1 MTINEF
7 SKVCKEFFA
16 EHDDFKGIIHILN
29 NKEND
34 DGDLIGFSGMK
45 GTNSEILG
53 MCLIMCDKAGVSMR
67 EVSLIAKNLSNNPR
81 AMAALANINSDSHDD
96 DGDDEND
103 DESHDAE
110 EKKECCGKC
119 NRKEDSK
126 EDGKPSREGIA
137 KMLVDMLLG
146 D

>member
-29 NKEND
+29 DKAND

-45 GTNSEILG
+45 GTDSEILG
-53 MCLIMCDKAGVSMR
+53 MCLIMCDKAGISMR
-67 EVSLIAKNLSNNPR
+67 EVSIIAKSIANNPR

-96 DGDDEND
+96 DCDDEND

-126 EDGKPSREGIA
+126 EDGKPSREEIA
-137 KMLVDMLLG
+137 NMLVDILLG

>member
-29 NKEND
+29 NKAND
-34 DGDLIGFSGMK
+34 DGNIIGFSGMK
-45 GTNSEILG
+45 CTNSEILG

-67 EVSLIAKNLSNNPR
+67 EVSIIAKNLANDHR
-81 AMAALANINSDSHDD
+81 AMAALANINSDSHNDD
-96 DGDDEND
+96 DDEND
-103 DESHDAE
+103 DESQEAE

-119 NRKEDSK
+119 NRKEDGK
-126 EDGKPSREGIA
+126 EDGKPSREEIA
-137 KMLVDMLLG
+137 KMLVDMLFG

>member
-7 SKVCKEFFA
+7 SKVCKDFFA

-29 NKEND
+29 NKAND

-67 EVSLIAKNLSNNPR
+67 EVALIAKNIANNPR
-81 AMAALANINSDSHDD
+81 AMAALTNINSDSHDD
-96 DGDDEND
+96 DDDDEND
-103 DESHDAE
+103 DESQGN
-110 EKKECCGKC
+110 KECCGKC
-119 NRKEDSK
+119 NRKEDDK
-126 EDGKPSREGIA
+126 DDGKPSREEIA
-137 KMLVDMLLG
+137 KMLVDMLFG